1 MRVDLQGSSVEFK
14 PRESVVPKIEASLQP
29 GFEPVQPRYAATVM
43 LVRDS
48 KPFQTEY
55 RIESDHFPSDFPTGQ
70 ELEVFMLRRVK
81 TMEFVPDAVVFPG
94 GRVDERDSNPNLP
107 WCGPTPAQ
115 WAELMGCTEE
125 VARRVV
131 VAAAREV
138 FEECGVLLAGPD
150 EHSVVQDL
158 SDPTWKEN
166 RTALEN
172 HEIAFADFLILHG
185 LVLRTDLLG
194 LISNF
199 CTPEFETKRY
209 DTFFFS
215 ALMPEGQVA
224 DGETSEAQIAACRR
238 CGQMAGAGT
247 YYLQPHVRCL
257 GAQREGIRGN
267 APQAYAF
274 HVVPHQE
281 GGRHVRAALR
291 LPQARLASGC
301 WGVCRMR

>member
-1 MRVDLQGSSVEFK
+1 MRGDLQGGSVEFK
-14 PRESVVPKIEASLQP
+14 ARESVLSKIEASLQP
-29 GFEPVQPRYAATVM
+29 GFEPVQPKYAATVM

-48 KPFQTEY
+48 APFQTEY
-55 RIESDHFPSDFPTGQ
+55 RIESDHFPPDFPTGQ

-94 GRVDERDSNPNLP
+94 GRVDDRDSNPNLP
-107 WCGPTPAQ
+107 WCGPAPAE
-115 WAELMGCTEE
+115 WAELMGCTED

-158 SDPTWKEN
+158 SDPSWQED

-172 HEIAFADFLILHG
+172 HEIAFADMLILRG

-215 ALMPEGQVA
+215 ALMP
-224 DGETSEAQIAACRR
+224 
-238 CGQMAGAGT
+238 AGANR
-247 YYLQPHVRCL
+247 LQPYLHRF
-257 GAQREGIRGN
+257 GSKRERICRN
-267 APQAYAF
+267 TPPTYAL
-274 HVVPHQE
+274 HVVPHQK
-281 GGRHVRAALR
+281 GRRYVYAALR
-291 LPQARLASGC
+291 FSEAQIGNAARRALSCRLARK
-301 WGVCRMR
+301 GVERWVS

>member
-1 MRVDLQGSSVEFK
+1 MRVDLQGGSVEFK
-14 PRESVVPKIEASLQP
+14 ARESVLSKIEASLQP
-29 GFEPVQPRYAATVM
+29 GFEPVQPKYAATVM

-48 KPFQTEY
+48 APFQTEY
-55 RIESDHFPSDFPTGQ
+55 RIESDHFPPDFPTGQ

-94 GRVDERDSNPNLP
+94 GRVDDRDSNPNLP
-107 WCGPTPAQ
+107 WCGPTPAE
-115 WAELMGCTEE
+115 WAELMGCTED

-158 SDPTWKEN
+158 SDPSWQED

-172 HEIAFADFLILHG
+172 HEIAFADMLILRG

-199 CTPEFETKRY
+199 CTPEFETKR
-209 DTFFFS
+209 S
-215 ALMPEGQVA
+215 ADCRLGNSRVRY
-224 DGETSEAQIAACRR
+224 ACR
-238 CGQMAGAGT
+238 
-247 YYLQPHVRCL
+247 
-257 GAQREGIRGN
+257 
-267 APQAYAF
+267 
-274 HVVPHQE
+274 
-281 GGRHVRAALR
+281 
-291 LPQARLASGC
+291 
-301 WGVCRMR
+301 